1 MSAGGTMSTIYI
13 EPNQA
18 TSEVLPLIQVAIKSE
33 IIRLELAL
41 EMAKKRL
48 TPFEQKYGVTSDD
61 FITQMAAEDLSGGDD
76 EYVSWAGEY
85 KLKQRLEEKL
95 RQLREINY
103 GDTNPFRP
111 NQIPG

>member
-1 MSAGGTMSTIYI
+1 MSTIYI

-18 TSEVLPLIQVAIKSE
+18 TSEVLPLIRAAIKSE
-33 IIRLELAL
+33 IVRLELAL
-41 EMAKKRL
+41 EMAVKRL
-48 TPFEQKYGVTSDD
+48 APFEQKYGVTSDY
-61 FITQMAAEDLSGGDD
+61 FIAQMMAEDLSGGDD

-103 GDTNPFRP
+103 SGTYC
-111 NQIPG
+111 